1 MRTLMTLTVAMEA
14 VVEAVVWKVGVGV
27 LHGKR

>member
-1 MRTLMTLTVAMEA
+1 MTLTVAMEA